1 MATAINTDA
10 LNLSAK
16 ENQDFASFVSEQIF
30 QRPDLKMLHKV
41 FTGVKMDEQIIL
53 ASALGKT
60 GVKGDSNC
68 ARKSSGASIVLSEKK
83 WQPKGIEET
92 LIHCNAKL
100 NGLFKAYFDKITAYK
115 EKYDITGTNEE
126 VFISLLLEKSAIEN
140 VYRSVW
146 FADTNV
152 DAADGTTAG
161 LKDIADV
168 KFYDYFDG
176 IFKQI
181 FDGVSTGKIKRY
193 IITANTAATPEA
205 QEELNAGDSVT
216 FFEGV
221 WKNADPRLKAD
232 PNAIMYVSEAI
243 FENYRQYLQSKGENF
258 TIDYT
263 QEGFQSLKWNSKK
276 VINMATIWGGYPKE
290 DFVDNTTNNA
300 YYLPNRI
307 VFSTP
312 ENLPIATM
320 NENDF
325 TEIESWYERKDREF
339 YLSYGFSLDAKV
351 IEEYMIS
358 VAY

>member
-1 MATAINTDA
+1 M
-10 LNLSAK
+10 
-16 ENQDFASFVSEQIF
+16 
-30 QRPDLKMLHKV
+30 
-41 FTGVKMDEQIIL
+41 
-53 ASALGKT
+53 
-60 GVKGDSNC
+60 
-68 ARKSSGASIVLSEKK
+68 
-83 WQPKGIEET
+83 
-92 LIHCNAKL
+92 
-100 NGLFKAYFDKITAYK
+100 
-115 EKYDITGTNEE
+115 
-126 VFISLLLEKSAIEN
+126 EKSAIEN